1 MKLPSEHIEDL
12 DVKHH
17 GIHLDGMRA
26 RSAERA
32 AERALAHNPL
42 LVVSAVAALVT
53 MLFVPPSI
61 AYLDYF
67 NWHTLACLFSI
78 LAVKLP
84 PSILQGCLNSSPIPW
99 CSM

>member
-17 GIHLDGMRA
+17 GIHLEGMRA

-53 MLFVPPSI
+53 MLFFLP
-61 AYLDYF
+61 L
-67 NWHTLACLFSI
+67 LRI
-78 LAVKLP
+78 LII
-84 PSILQGCLNSSPIPW
+84 STGIPW
-99 CSM
+99 PAYSAFLR